1 MSTSKT
7 TKPLKKKANLKS
19 IKSLSLSS
27 LVEHLKKIGEVTIVD
42 IVYTNKK
49 TTPDIGS
56 NQGMQFVKIQGDGRD
71 VTLGFNLF
79 SRAVLESGNED
90 NVFYAS
96 DEAEEVFNSAWS
108 STIKARYDIEEKK
121 YLKKQSAVEA
131 TPEAS

>member
-1 MSTSKT
+1 MSSTKT

-27 LVEHLKKIGEVTIVD
+27 LVEHLRKVGEVTILD

-49 TTPDIGS
+49 VSPDIGK

-71 VTLGFNLF
+71 VTVGFNLF

-90 NVFYAS
+90 NVYYAS
-96 DEAEEVFNSAWS
+96 DDAEQAFNSAWS

-121 YLKKQSAVEA
+121 FLKKIADAES
-131 TPEAS
+131 TPEGS

>member
-1 MSTSKT
+1 MTSKT

-27 LVEHLKKIGEVTIVD
+27 LVEHLRKVGEITILD

-49 TTPDIGS
+49 VSPDIGK

-71 VTLGFNLF
+71 VTVGFNLF

-90 NVFYAS
+90 NVFYA
-96 DEAEEVFNSAWS
+96 DDDAEQAFNSAWS

-121 YLKKQSAVEA
+121 YLKRMADVETDSEQS
-131 TPEAS
+131 